1 MLPLLRKQ
9 AVKDFFTITVGT
21 LIVAVAVYFFMYPS
35 HVTVGSVAGL
45 AQVLSNFLPIS
56 PSVITLIINIILFI
70 IGFLLVGPEFGIKT
84 VYCGIL
90 LPVLIGVFEI
100 LFPNFQSS
108 TQDPILDVLC
118 YILIVSVGL
127 AILFTANASSGGL
140 DIVAK
145 LMNKFFR
152 MDLGKA
158 MAVSGM
164 LVAASSLL
172 CYDMKTVVLSLLGT
186 YFGGMI
192 TDHFLFGMNIKRRVC
207 IISPKFEEIL
217 AFILHDLH
225 SGATIYEGIGA
236 YDRTVK
242 KEIITIVDHQE
253 YRKLMD
259 YMRKTDPNAFMTVY
273 SVNEI
278 NYTPKVKK

>member
-1 MLPLLRKQ
+1 MLRKQ
-9 AVKDFFTITVGT
+9 AVKDFITITVGT

-35 HVTVGSVAGL
+35 HVTVGSVAAL
-45 AQVLSNFLPIS
+45 AQVLSNFLPMS

-100 LFPNFQSS
+100 LFPNFQSI

>member
-1 MLPLLRKQ
+1 MLRKQ
-9 AVKDFFTITVGT
+9 NIKEFIIITFGT
-21 LIVAVAVYFFMYPS
+21 LIVAIAVYFFMYPS
-35 HVTVGSVAGL
+35 HVAVGSLAAL
-45 AQVLSNFLPIS
+45 AQVLSNFLPLP
-56 PSVITLIINIILFI
+56 PSLITLFINIILFI
-70 IGFLLVGPEFGIKT
+70 IGFLLVGAEFGAKT

-90 LPVLIGVFEI
+90 LPALIGVFEL
-100 LFPNFQSS
+100 LFPNFQSI

-127 AILFTANASSGGL
+127 AILFSCNASSGGL

-145 LMNKFFR
+145 LMNKFFHIE
-152 MDLGKA
+152 LGKA
-158 MAVSGM
+158 MGLAGM
-164 LVAASSLL
+164 LVAASSIL
-172 CYDMKTVVLSLLGT
+172 CYDAKTVVLSLLGT

-207 IISPKFEEIL
+207 IISPKFDEII

-225 SGATIYEGIGA
+225 SGATIYEGTGA

-242 KEIITIVDHQE
+242 REIITIVDNQE
-253 YRKLMD
+253 YRKLMN
-259 YMRKTDPNAFMTVY
+259 YMRKTDPKAFMTVY

-278 NYTPKVKK
+278 NYTPKVRK

>member
-1 MLPLLRKQ
+1 MLRKQ

-45 AQVLSNFLPIS
+45 AQVLSNFLPMS

-100 LFPNFQSS
+100 LFPNFQSI

-217 AFILHDLH
+217 SFILHDLH

-278 NYTPKVKK
+278 NYVPKKH

>member
-1 MLPLLRKQ
+1 MFRKQ
-9 AVKDFFTITVGT
+9 AIKDFVTITLGT
-21 LIVAVAVYFFMYPS
+21 LIVAIAVYFFMYPS
-35 HVTVGSVAGL
+35 HVTVGSVAAL
-45 AQVLSNFLPIS
+45 AQVLSNFLPLT
-56 PSVITLIINIILFI
+56 PSVITLIINIFLFI
-70 IGFLLVGPEFGIKT
+70 IGFLLVGAEFGIKT

-90 LPVLIGVFEI
+90 LPVLIGAFEL
-100 LFPNFQSS
+100 LFPNFQSI

-127 AILFTANASSGGL
+127 AILFTSNASSGGL

-152 MDLGKA
+152 IELGKA
-158 MAVSGM
+158 MALSGM

-225 SGATIYEGIGA
+225 SGATIYEGTGA
-236 YDRTVK
+236 YDRTTR
-242 KEIITIVDHQE
+242 KEIITIVDNQE

-259 YMRKTDPNAFMTVY
+259 YMRKTDPKAFMTVY

-278 NYTPKVKK
+278 NYTPKIPK

>member
-1 MLPLLRKQ
+1 MLRKQ
-9 AVKDFFTITVGT
+9 AVKDFITITVGT
-21 LIVAVAVYFFMYPS
+21 LIVAVAVYFFMYSS

-45 AQVLSNFLPIS
+45 AQVLSNFLPMS

-100 LFPNFQSS
+100 LFPNFQSI

-259 YMRKTDPNAFMTVY
+259 YMRKTDPKAFMTVY
-273 SVNEI
+273 SVNEMK
-278 NYTPKVKK
+278 YQPKSR

>member
-1 MLPLLRKQ
+1 MTSLRPTEIKG
-9 AVKDFFTITVGT
+9 A
-21 LIVAVAVYFFMYPS
+21 AAER
-35 HVTVGSVAGL
+35 L
-45 AQVLSNFLPIS
+45 AQASQR
-56 PSVITLIINIILFI
+56 TKILQ
-70 IGFLLVGPEFGIKT
+70 

-90 LPVLIGVFEI
+90 LPILIGVFEI
-100 LFPNFQSS
+100 LFPNFQSI

-127 AILFTANASSGGL
+127 AILFSSNASSGGL

-152 MDLGKA
+152 MELGKA
-158 MAVSGM
+158 MALSGM

-207 IISPKFEEIL
+207 IISPKFDDIIE
-217 AFILHDLH
+217 FILHELH
-225 SGATIYEGIGA
+225 SGATIYEGTGA
-236 YDRTVK
+236 YDRTTK
-242 KEIITIVDHQE
+242 KEIITIVDNQE
-253 YRKLMD
+253 YRRLMD
-259 YMRKTDPNAFMTVY
+259 YMRKTDPKAFMTVY

>member
-1 MLPLLRKQ
+1 MLRKQ

-90 LPVLIGVFEI
+90 LPVLIGMFEI
-100 LFPNFQSS
+100 LFPNFQSI

-217 AFILHDLH
+217 SFILHDLH

-278 NYTPKVKK
+278 NYVPKKH

>member
-1 MLPLLRKQ
+1 MLRKQ
-9 AVKDFFTITVGT
+9 AIKDFVTITVGT
-21 LIVAVAVYFFMYPS
+21 LIVAIAVYFFMYPS
-35 HVTVGSVAGL
+35 HVTVGSVAAL
-45 AQVLSNFLPIS
+45 AQVLSNFLPLT
-56 PSVITLIINIILFI
+56 PSLITLGINIILFI

-100 LFPNFQSS
+100 LFPNFQSI

-127 AILFTANASSGGL
+127 AILFSSNAASGGQ

-145 LMNKFFR
+145 LMHKFFR
-152 MDLGKA
+152 MELGKA
-158 MAVSGM
+158 MALSGM

-207 IISPKFEEIL
+207 IISPKFDDIIE
-217 AFILHDLH
+217 FILHELH
-225 SGATIYEGIGA
+225 SGATIYEGTGA
-236 YDRTVK
+236 YDRTTK
-242 KEIITIVDHQE
+242 KEIITIVDNQE
-253 YRKLMD
+253 YRRLMD
-259 YMRKTDPNAFMTVY
+259 YMRKTDPKAFMTVY

>member
-1 MLPLLRKQ
+1 
-9 AVKDFFTITVGT
+9 
-21 LIVAVAVYFFMYPS
+21 
-35 HVTVGSVAGL
+35 
-45 AQVLSNFLPIS
+45 
-56 PSVITLIINIILFI
+56 
-70 IGFLLVGPEFGIKT
+70 
-84 VYCGIL
+84 
-90 LPVLIGVFEI
+90 
-100 LFPNFQSS
+100 
-108 TQDPILDVLC
+108 LDVLC

-127 AILFTANASSGGL
+127 AILFTRNASSGGL

-145 LMNKFFR
+145 LMNKFLR
-152 MDLGKA
+152 MELGKA
-158 MAVSGM
+158 MALSGM

-207 IISPKFEEIL
+207 IISPRFDEIL
-217 AFILHDLH
+217 SFILHELH

>member
-1 MLPLLRKQ
+1 VLPLLRKQ
-9 AVKDFFTITVGT
+9 AIKDFVTITVGT
-21 LIVAVAVYFFMYPS
+21 LIVAIAVYFFMYPS
-35 HVTVGSVAGL
+35 HVTVGSVAAL
-45 AQVLSNFLPIS
+45 AQVLSNFLPLT
-56 PSVITLIINIILFI
+56 PSLITLGINIILFI

-100 LFPNFQSS
+100 LFPNFQSI

-127 AILFTANASSGGL
+127 AILFSSNASSGGL

-152 MDLGKA
+152 MELGKA
-158 MAVSGM
+158 MALSGM

-207 IISPKFEEIL
+207 IISPKFDDIIE
-217 AFILHDLH
+217 FILHELH
-225 SGATIYEGIGA
+225 SGATIYEGTGA
-236 YDRTVK
+236 YDRTTK
-242 KEIITIVDHQE
+242 KEIITIVDNQE
-253 YRKLMD
+253 YRRLMD
-259 YMRKTDPNAFMTVY
+259 YMRKTDTKAFMTVY